1 MKYLL
6 VLEYDVIPEKCS
18 NCSKAYKE
26 FICFNNLK
34 DLYYEIAS
42 LDKNDGP
49 KIYGI
54 YKETNRISLDK
65 NLNIKECE
73 E

>member
-6 VLEYDVIPEKCS
+6 ILEYDIIPEKCS
-18 NCSKAYKE
+18 NCSRADKE
-26 FICFNNLK
+26 FIYINNLK
-34 DLYYEIAS
+34 DLYYKIAS
-42 LDKNDGP
+42 LSKNNGY

-54 YKETNRISLDK
+54 YKEINRISLDK